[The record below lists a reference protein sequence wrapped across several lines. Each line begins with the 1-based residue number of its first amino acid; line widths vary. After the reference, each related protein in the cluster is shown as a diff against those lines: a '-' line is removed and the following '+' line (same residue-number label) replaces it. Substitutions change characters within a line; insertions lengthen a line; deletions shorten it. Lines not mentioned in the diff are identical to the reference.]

1 MNNNLEIERN
11 RGRVCPSRNQLK
23 AVLFDMDGVLFDSM
37 PYHADS
43 WHTVMKM
50 HGLDLSRE
58 EAYQHEG
65 RTGRSTINLVCQRQK
80 GREATEEE
88 IESIY
93 AKKTELFND
102 NPPAPP
108 MPGAFELLNKIK
120 KEGYTIVLVTGSGQK
135 SLLSRLEEHY
145 PGIFQPDLMVTA
157 FDVQHGKPNPEPYLM
172 GLEKAGV
179 RPEEALVVE
188 NAPLGVQAASAAN
201 IYTIAVNTGPLEPE
215 MLLGNGADILYTSV
229 SALYN
234 RFDSLLK

>member
-1 MNNNLEIERN
+1 MNNNLEIVKN
-11 RGRVCPSRNQLK
+11 RGRVCPTRNRLK

-37 PYHADS
+37 PYHAES
-43 WHTVMKM
+43 WHAVMKM
-50 HGLDLSRE
+50 HGLNLSRE

-93 AKKTELFND
+93 SKKTELFND

-108 MPGAFELLNKIK
+108 MPGALELLNKIK

-157 FDVQHGKPNPEPYLM
+157 FDVHHGKPHPEPYLM

-215 MLLGNGADILYTSV
+215 MLLNNGADVLYTSV
-229 SALYN
+229 AALYN
-234 RFDSLLK
+234 GFDSLLK